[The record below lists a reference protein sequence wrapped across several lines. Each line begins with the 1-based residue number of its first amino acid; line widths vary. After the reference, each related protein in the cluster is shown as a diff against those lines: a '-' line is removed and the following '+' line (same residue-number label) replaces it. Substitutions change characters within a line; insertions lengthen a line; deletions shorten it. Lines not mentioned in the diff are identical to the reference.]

1 MNSLGISIHIDIL
14 IGWVYPISAHWLWG
28 RNEADKSQEGWLLH
42 LGCHDFAGSG
52 GVHLLGGVAALVGC
66 YLIRPRKGRFTQ
78 DGKPVKIPGHSMP
91 LSALGGFFL
100 VIGFLAFNGGT
111 KVNEKEETCYSNRLC
126 NQNSIYNQKIF
137 VNLK

>member
-1 MNSLGISIHIDIL
+1 M
-14 IGWVYPISAHWLWG
+14 
-28 RNEADKSQEGWLLH
+28 GWLLN

-78 DGKPVKIPGHSMP
+78 DGKPIKIPGHSMP

-111 KVNEKEETCYSNRLC
+111 KVSRYQDSNFFHNFYLNDLLSKYLC
-126 NQNSIYNQKIF
+126 INNNF
-137 VNLK
+137 L

>member
-1 MNSLGISIHIDIL
+1 MECAPNATEYFVLL
-14 IGWVYPISAHWLWG
+14 GWVYPISAHWLWG
-28 RNEADKSQEGWLLH
+28 WSEDPSKEGWLLH

-52 GVHLLGGVAALVGC
+52 GVHLLGGIAALVGC

-111 KVNEKEETCYSNRLC
+111 KVRENDDCTYL
-126 NQNSIYNQKIF
+126 SIFHTKMI
-137 VNLK
+137 

>member
-1 MNSLGISIHIDIL
+1 MDCAQNFTEYFVLL
-14 IGWVYPISAHWLWG
+14 GWVYPISAHWLWG
-28 RNEADKSQEGWLLH
+28 WSEDPSKEGWLLH

-52 GVHLLGGVAALVGC
+52 GVHLLGGTAALVGC
-66 YLIRPRKGRFTQ
+66 YLIRPRKGRFNQ

-111 KVNEKEETCYSNRLC
+111 KVREY
-126 NQNSIYNQKIF
+126 
-137 VNLK
+137 